1 MIDDVLTFDEVKK
14 EPYIIEHIL
23 WDMEPKT
30 LMEPRCVPVGS
41 SRQPRE
47 EIKGY
52 VFYIDTMDKEP
63 ALFLMR
69 HTAADFAETIAE
81 VREIPRD
88 MLRAALEENKAK
100 AYFGMYPINGAIRS
114 WLERELGLAGRQV
127 S

>member
-1 MIDDVLTFDEVKK
+1 MFDQILSFDEIKN

-23 WDMEPKT
+23 WDIEPQA
-30 LMEPRCVPVGS
+30 LMEPRCAPVGS

-63 ALFLMR
+63 TLFLMR
-69 HTAADFAETIAE
+69 HTAADFAETLAQ
-81 VREIPRD
+81 VREIPKD
-88 MLRAALEENKAK
+88 LVQGALEENKAK

-114 WLERELGLAGRQV
+114 WLEKELGLAGG
-127 S
+127 

>member
-1 MIDDVLTFDEVKK
+1 MIDEVLTFEEVKK
-14 EPYIIEHIL
+14 EPYIIEHVL
-23 WDMEPKT
+23 WDMEPRT
-30 LMEPRCVPVGS
+30 LMEPRFVPVGS
-41 SRQPRE
+41 NRQPRE

-69 HTAADFAETIAE
+69 HTAADFAETVAE